1 MEELKKDNGTELL
14 NQLNNVVE
22 ALMKTNEEKVPEN
35 VTEIEFTSTKIF
47 GDLEQTKAM
56 FTDYG
61 KYFGEV
67 TNPKNTKVNPFHKSN
82 YAPLDEVMNTI
93 RPVMAK
99 YGLSLIQI
107 PTIKNG
113 KVLIN
118 SMLTHKSGAYMTF
131 ESLEMPMQ
139 KTDAQGIGG
148 AITYGRRYN
157 ASAIGGVMSE
167 EDDDGNSAS
176 GLPNT
181 PKQSVPQNTPQKQT
195 PQKPIQNKELTQL
208 VSEIDKLATTKAKT
222 NKDDVVKAIEDIT
235 KEAYTKYKSIS
246 DVSIAKQVKE
256 SLEKVVVTK
265 SEEKVEA

>member
-1 MEELKKDNGTELL
+1 MEENIKDTNFELIT
-14 NQLNNVVE
+14 QLNNVVD
-22 ALMKTNEEKVPEN
+22 ALVKANENQVDEN
-35 VTEIEFTSTKIF
+35 VTSLEFTGTKIY
-47 GDLEQTKAM
+47 GDAEQVKSF

-67 TNPKNTKVNPFHKSN
+67 TNPKNTKVNPFHKSK

-93 RPVMAK
+93 RPIMSK

-107 PTIKNG
+107 PAIKNG

-118 SMLTHKSGAYMTF
+118 SILTHKGGGYMTI

-139 KTDAQGIGG
+139 KPDAQGIGG

-176 GLPNT
+176 GLPNS
-181 PKQSVPQNTPQKQT
+181 PKQDNASKPDNSSSQKSTPQTNGKSTTLAQLKVKANT
-195 PQKPIQNKELTQL
+195 EAKALFTSKGEDNVRAKIDEILDGGTIATTTEENK
-208 VSEIDKLATTKAKT
+208 DKL
-222 NKDDVVKAIEDIT
+222 
-235 KEAYTKYKSIS
+235 
-246 DVSIAKQVKE
+246 
-256 SLEKVVVTK
+256 EKLIDELK
-265 SEEKVEA
+265 KM